1 MNPVKAGLLATP
13 QAYRWSSANAHLKRR
28 DDCLVRVEPL
38 LSLVGP
44 WRRFLSQSQEGETI
58 ERLQM
63 HERTGRPL
71 GNDSFLAKLERR
83 LGRPLR
89 PRKPGRKPK
98 RLTDEA
104 AKSVW
109 CPPNFVQRLT
119 DEAANGTA
127 TVQPR
132 TMVEARLDD
141 GQRLLALNELFVGV
155 RTHQSARYSLRFG
168 NQVEHQC
175 SSGLIVA
182 TGTGSTGWARSILG
196 ERQSNLT
203 MPKAGS
209 DELAFLVRE
218 AFPSITSGTELT
230 EGLIR
235 DSEKLVVVSEVSAN
249 GVVFGDGIE
258 DDNLPFDWG
267 SVLTVRS
274 APRHRSILYLLV
286 HAGAVSKNLLETGP
300 LSQRSTLHVRQRQ
313 GSESTHQCRSDTL
326 PTANP
331 QLRKRGGH
339 TVFC

>member
-1 MNPVKAGLLATP
+1 M
-13 QAYRWSSANAHLKRR
+13 
-28 DDCLVRVEPL
+28 
-38 LSLVGP
+38 
-44 WRRFLSQSQEGETI
+44 
-58 ERLQM
+58 
-63 HERTGRPL
+63 
-71 GNDSFLAKLERR
+71 
-83 LGRPLR
+83 R
-89 PRKPGRKPK
+89 PRNRYGVPRIS
-98 RLTDEA
+98 L

-109 CPPNFVQRLT
+109 CPPNFAPEFRGVNPDPTRFDGILVLHAPDADAVAGT
-119 DEAANGTA
+119 LDSAANGTA

-196 ERQSNLT
+196 ERQSNLI
-203 MPKAGS
+203 MPDAGS

-267 SVLTVRS
+267 SVLTVRP
-274 APRHRSILYLLV
+274 AANKLHLV
-286 HAGAVSKNLLETGP
+286 VGAS
-300 LSQRSTLHVRQRQ
+300 
-313 GSESTHQCRSDTL
+313 
-326 PTANP
+326 
-331 QLRKRGGH
+331 
-339 TVFC
+339 